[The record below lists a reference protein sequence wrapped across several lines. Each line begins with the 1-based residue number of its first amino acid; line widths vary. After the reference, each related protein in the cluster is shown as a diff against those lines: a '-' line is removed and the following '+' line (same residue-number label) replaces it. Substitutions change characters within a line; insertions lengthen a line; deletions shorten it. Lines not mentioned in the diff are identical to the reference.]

1 MSEKRTLLSRPRT
14 RVYDCNY
21 NIGEGY
27 YKPMMDHLD
36 RKYYGSSAAPAA
48 AKPASGFF
56 DSSPKSLFST
66 SGSSAFDE
74 YRSSSPARSRR
85 SGSDSRLSL
94 PDEEFEQEVA
104 AMRRARAAKVAA
116 ARTASLEKDF
126 ESAFNGFASDGKPR
140 PRLNYTEKMLDTVG
154 LNGRSQEALED
165 EIYKKRTKSFFQDA
179 EDVVASAELHAN
191 NRRSAAFKA
200 HLQDA
205 ADEQSASQLAAAAR
219 ARKSKARLL
228 DIQNELDGI
237 VERDAARQKRSAN
250 LKALFADN
258 EALTESVSSF
268 KKKSSKKVSF

>member
-1 MSEKRTLLSRPRT
+1 MSERRTLLSRPRT

-36 RKYYGSSAAPAA
+36 RKYYGTSAAPAA
-48 AKPASGFF
+48 AKPSSGFF
-56 DSSPKSLFST
+56 DSSPKSLFGT

-74 YRSSSPARSRR
+74 YRSSSPVRSRR

-94 PDEEFEQEVA
+94 PDDEFEQEVA
-104 AMRRARAAKVAA
+104 AMRRARAAKVSA
-116 ARTASLEKDF
+116 ARTASLEKEF

-154 LNGRSQEALED
+154 LNSKSQGALED
-165 EIYKKRTKSFFQDA
+165 EVYKKRTKSFFQDA
-179 EDVVASAELHAN
+179 EDVVATAELHAN
-191 NRRSAAFKA
+191 NRRSAALKA
-200 HLQDA
+200 HLQDQ
-205 ADEQSASQLAAAAR
+205 ADEQSAGQLAAEAR

>member
-1 MSEKRTLLSRPRT
+1 
-14 RVYDCNY
+14 VYDCNY

-36 RKYYGSSAAPAA
+36 RKYYGSSTTPAA
-48 AKPASGFF
+48 VKPAGGFF
-56 DSSPKSLFST
+56 DSSPKSLFGT
-66 SGSSAFDE
+66 SGTSAFDE

-94 PDEEFEQEVA
+94 PDDEFEQEVA
-104 AMRRARAAKVAA
+104 AMRRARAAKAVA
-116 ARTASLEKDF
+116 ARTASLEKEF

-140 PRLNYTEKMLDTVG
+140 ARLNYTEKLLDTVG
-154 LNGRSQEALED
+154 LNSKSQEVLED
-165 EIYKKRTKSFFQDA
+165 EIFKKRTKSFFQDA

-200 HLQDA
+200 QLQDA
-205 ADEQSASQLAAAAR
+205 ADERSADQLAAAAR

-237 VERDAARQKRSAN
+237 AERDAARQKRSAD

-258 EALTESVSSF
+258 EALTESVSTF

>member
-36 RKYYGSSAAPAA
+36 RKYYGSSAAPT
-48 AKPASGFF
+48 KPSSGFF
-56 DSSPKSLFST
+56 DSNKSSLFGS
-66 SGSSAFDE
+66 SGATSAFDE
-74 YRSSSPARSRR
+74 YRASSPVRSRR

-94 PDEEFEQEVA
+94 PDDDFEQEVA
-104 AMRRARAAKVAA
+104 ALRKARAAKAA
-116 ARTASLEKDF
+116 AVRTASLEKEF

-140 PRLNYTEKMLDTVG
+140 ARLNYTEKLLDSVG
-154 LNGRSQEALED
+154 LNSKSQEALEE
-165 EIYKKRTKSFFQDA
+165 EIYKKRTKSYYQDA
-179 EDVVASAELHAN
+179 DDVTAAAEQHAN
-191 NRRSAAFKA
+191 NRWSAAFKA
-200 HLQDA
+200 QMQDA
-205 ADEQSASQLAAAAR
+205 VDERSADELSAAAR

-237 VERDAARQKRSAN
+237 AERDAARQRRTAN
-250 LKALFADN
+250 LKAMFADN
-258 EALTESVSSF
+258 EALTESVSTY

>member
-1 MSEKRTLLSRPRT
+1 MSERRTLLSRPRT

-36 RKYYGSSAAPAA
+36 RKYYGSSTTPAA
-48 AKPASGFF
+48 AKPTSGFF
-56 DSSPKSLFST
+56 DSSPKSLFGT
-66 SGSSAFDE
+66 SGVSAFDE

-94 PDEEFEQEVA
+94 PDDEFEQEVA

-116 ARTASLEKDF
+116 ARTASLEKEF

-140 PRLNYTEKMLDTVG
+140 ARLNYTEKLLDTVG
-154 LNGRSQEALED
+154 LNSKSQEALED

-200 HLQDA
+200 QLQDA
-205 ADEQSASQLAAAAR
+205 ADERSADQLSAAAR

-237 VERDAARQKRSAN
+237 AERDAARQKRSAD

-258 EALTESVSSF
+258 EALTESVSTY